1 MTDQVRQ
8 APVAPG
14 HDSAAKLAAHGGSNI
29 TQEMR
34 ELFKHHVEHYCH
46 MLSEQGPM
54 SITFVHNN
62 TLFGLQNMHFED
74 AIDHAESFLGAQ
86 GYDSNELSRERYM
99 AGRITDCDLDWA
111 LSRRNNLDQARVVA
125 NINGRD
131 IGAGEIFRVHM
142 IRGIDAL
149 SQAQMQYAAQVEG
162 ATHKLHVD
170 LPEATRAILMVKGKA
185 DLAASK
191 ARVGVDWTLSD
202 WLQQHLRLDFP
213 GHALDQVRFGLA
225 EGIQLDETTDALLRN
240 QEIPSDLWKGYLT
253 CVDKKLATVLNA
265 PALNAPAQRE
275 QARRLW
281 ISAELYAIEDLL
293 RREYHIGGGYA
304 QLVSYFEHNI
314 EEYVATALW
323 SAALGLLSLND
334 PFSSTNGQSLDALDN
349 EASRIEA
356 LADQSRCLERWGGP
370 AIKLSPDERTD
381 ILSLVHAELGEL
393 QAGKVAKLAGAVD
406 LAHLC
411 WVVLHDLGDDLINRR
426 GFDALEALISLRT
439 EPVQTEFALL
449 QKLRADDPRLAM
461 QHQAEQS
468 LRQDIAAVGMGST
481 HADLLQALTG
491 DNVIERVNQYMIR
504 VCTAFFDEGL
514 AAWHLPGRALG
525 FYESWRNLVLSD
537 SSFDID
543 GVTDWKQTVQHM
555 PTLAVDQVIRQ
566 LQQLGVAEEQWADY
580 CAPLLSELNGWAGM
594 TYWRQTNPAYPQQ
607 AARPIDVMQYLAVR
621 LFYQTLLVNR
631 GFHLHWQIHPGVADI
646 KQHFTAHPHEYFV
659 RRALHAGELPDY
671 LAERARRLADDTQ
684 GSSAHEDDRWTALA
698 DQVWLYH
705 DAQKQARRAADD
717 GWRLYKLSQCLGLS
731 AADLRHCTEA
741 DVRSL
746 FAALEEFPP
755 QKHRAVW
762 LVAFEYHY
770 RTEILNPIRQN
781 VARTKWRTRDH
792 RPKAQVILCIDERE
806 ENLHRAIS
814 ELEPEMETIGAAG
827 FMGVV
832 HDHQGVD
839 SHYLFPLCPAVR
851 TPAHRTFEVPR
862 DEELESTYPVHQRR
876 VRLLEALRDGLW
888 EIERNVAG
896 SFFMINLLG
905 FLHAIPLIGRLFFPL
920 TWASAAEA
928 ARSAFVPEVQT
939 RLTVTRV
946 SEAEANTHHLP
957 LDGKPIGFTIEEQV
971 DMMEAFL
978 RGIGLTHNF
987 APIVFTAAHG
997 SNSANNPHENAHDCG
1012 ACSGKRGAPNARAQ
1026 AVMCNNPQVR
1036 AGLRGRGLDI
1046 TDDTWF
1052 VGAEHNTA
1060 SSLISVFDAQDIPA
1074 HLHERYDYAYKTF
1087 VQAAKLAA
1095 RERCRRFASA
1105 PKDQSPDTSLKHVLG
1120 RSLDLS
1126 QVRPEWGHC
1135 TNAFAVVGRRSVCE
1149 GIFLD
1154 RRGFNISYDPTQ
1166 DPDGT
1171 ILERTLLAVGPVGAG
1186 INLEYYFSTV
1196 DPKCFGCDTK
1206 VPHNVTGLFGVME
1219 GAASDLRTG
1228 LPAQMTELH
1237 EAMRLQLI
1245 VETTP
1250 EIAGAIYGRQPAL
1263 QELLDGEWILLT
1275 LVDPDTGEC
1284 SSFVP
1289 GVGFEKREEP
1299 LTPVAE
1305 FSDSFEYYKGKHECF
1320 LPPAFI
1326 NPAVGSWLQ

>member
-1 MTDQVRQ
+1 MTDQFSPTPAAVE
-8 APVAPG
+8 
-14 HDSAAKLAAHGGSNI
+14 HDGAAKLAAHPGSNV
-29 TQEMR
+29 TNEMR
-34 ELFKHHVEHYCH
+34 EQFKHHLEHYCH
-46 MLSEQGPM
+46 MLPEQGPM

-62 TLFGLQNMHFED
+62 TLFGLQNLHFED
-74 AIDHAESFLGAQ
+74 AIERAESFLGAQ
-86 GYDSNELSRERYM
+86 GYESNAMSRERYM
-99 AGRITDCDLDWA
+99 AGRITDRDLDWA
-111 LSRRNNLDQARVVA
+111 LSRRKNLDQTRVVA
-125 NINGRD
+125 SIDGREVE
-131 IGAGEIFRVHM
+131 AGEIFRAHM

-149 SQAQMQYAAQVEG
+149 SQTQMRYAAEVEG
-162 ATHKLHVD
+162 ATRKLHGD
-170 LPEATRAILMVKGKA
+170 LPEATRAGLMEKGKA
-185 DLAASK
+185 ELAASI

-213 GHALDQVRFGLA
+213 GHALNQVRLGLA
-225 EGIQLDETTDALLRN
+225 QGIQLDEATDVLLRSL
-240 QEIPSDLWKGYLT
+240 EIPADRRAGYLV
-253 CVDKKLATVLNA
+253 CVDKKLAAVVGA
-265 PALNAPAQRE
+265 PSQLE

-281 ISAELYAIEDLL
+281 ISAELDGTANVL
-293 RREYHIGGGYA
+293 RRETNIGGGYA
-304 QLVSYFEHNI
+304 QIASYFEHNI

-323 SAALGLLSLND
+323 GAALGLLSLND
-334 PFSSTNGQSLDALDN
+334 PFSSTDAQSLDAHDHQ
-349 EASRIEA
+349 ASMVEA
-356 LADQSRCLERWGGP
+356 LADQSRSMERWGGP
-370 AIKLSPDERTD
+370 AIGLSPNERAD
-381 ILSLVHAELGEL
+381 ISCLVGVELERLGTGTAAE
-393 QAGKVAKLAGAVD
+393 AVGAID

-411 WVVLHDLGDDLINRR
+411 WTVLHDLGDDQIMRH
-426 GFDALEALISLRT
+426 GFDALEALVSMRA
-439 EPVQTEFALL
+439 EPVETELALL
-449 QKLRADDPRLAM
+449 EKLRASDPRLAM
-461 QHQAEQS
+461 NGQAEQS
-468 LRQDIAAVGMGST
+468 LRQDIAALGAGST

-555 PTLAVDQVIRQ
+555 PTLAVDQVIQQ
-566 LQQLGVAEEQWADY
+566 LQQLGIAEEQWAGY
-580 CAPLLSELNGWAGM
+580 CAPLLAELKGWAGM

-607 AARPIDVMQYLAVR
+607 VSRPIDIMQYLAVR
-621 LFYQTLLVNR
+621 LFCQSLLVNR
-631 GFHLHWQIHPGVADI
+631 GFHLHWQINPGVADV
-646 KQHFTAHPHEYFV
+646 KQYFAAHLHEYFV
-659 RRALHAGELPDY
+659 RHELHAGELPDY
-671 LAERARRLADDTQ
+671 LAERARRLADDTTAT
-684 GSSAHEDDRWTALA
+684 SAHEDDRWAALA
-698 DQVWLYH
+698 DQVWVYR
-705 DAQKQARRAADD
+705 DSQKEARRAADE

-731 AADLRHCTEA
+731 AADLGECSEA

-755 QKHRAVW
+755 KKHRAVW

-814 ELEPEMETIGAAG
+814 ELEPEIETIGAAG
-827 FMGVV
+827 FMGVI

-839 SHYLFPLCPAVR
+839 SHYTFPLCPAVR

-862 DEELESTYPVHQRR
+862 DHELESTYPVHQRR
-876 VRLLEALRDGLW
+876 SRLLEALRDGLW
-888 EIERNVAG
+888 EIEHNVVG

-905 FLHAIPLIGRLFFPL
+905 VLHAIPLIGRLFFPR
-920 TWASAAEA
+920 TWASAAHA
-928 ARSAFVPEVQT
+928 ARSAFVPAVQT

-957 LDGKPIGFTIEEQV
+957 LEGKPIGFTLEEQV
-971 DMMEAFL
+971 NMMETFL
-978 RGIGLTHNF
+978 RGIGLTRNF

-1036 AGLRGRGLDI
+1036 AGLRERGIDI

-1060 SSLISVFDAQDIPA
+1060 SSLISVCDAQDIPA
-1074 HLHERYDYAYKTF
+1074 HLHERFDYAYKTF

-1105 PKDQSPDTSLKHVLG
+1105 PKDASPDVSLKHVLG

-1149 GIFLD
+1149 SIFLD
-1154 RRGFNISYDPTQ
+1154 RRGFNISYDPTE

-1196 DPKCFGCDTK
+1196 DPKSFGCDTK

-1245 VETTP
+1245 VETTT

-1263 QELLDGEWILLT
+1263 QELLDGEWVLLT

-1284 SSFVP
+1284 NTFVP

-1299 LTPVAE
+1299 LTPVPE
-1305 FSDSFEYYKGKHECF
+1305 FSDSFEYYKGKYECF

-1326 NPAVGSWLQ
+1326 KPAVGSWLQ

>member
-1 MTDQVRQ
+1 MTDQVSPIPIS
-8 APVAPG
+8 AE
-14 HDSAAKLAAHGGSNI
+14 HNSAAKLAAHGGSNI
-29 TQEMR
+29 SHEMR
-34 ELFKHHVEHYCH
+34 EQFKHHVEHYCH

-54 SITFVHNN
+54 SLTFVHNN

-74 AIDHAESFLGAQ
+74 AIEQAESFLGAQ
-86 GYDSNELSRERYM
+86 GYVSNDMSRERYM
-99 AGRITDCDLDWA
+99 AGRITDRDLDWA
-111 LSRRNNLDQARVVA
+111 LSRRKNLDQAKVVA
-125 NINGRD
+125 SINGRD
-131 IGAGEIFRVHM
+131 IEAGEIFRAHM

-149 SQAQMQYAAQVEG
+149 SQTQMQYAAQVEG
-162 ATHKLHVD
+162 ATRKLHAD
-170 LPEATRAILMVKGKA
+170 LPQATWSVLMKNGKA
-185 DLAASK
+185 DLATSK

-202 WLQQHLRLDFP
+202 WLQQHLRLDFS
-213 GHALDQVRFGLA
+213 GHALIQVRVGLA
-225 EGIQLDETTDALLRN
+225 QDVQIVETTGVLLRS
-240 QEIPSDLWKGYLT
+240 QEIPASRWTGYLA
-253 CVDKKLATVLNA
+253 CIDKKLAAVLNT
-265 PALNAPAQRE
+265 PSQRE

-281 ISAELYAIEDLL
+281 IKAELDGIANVL
-293 RREYHIGGGYA
+293 RREHNIGGGYA
-304 QLVSYFEHNI
+304 QIVSYFERNI
-314 EEYVATALW
+314 EEYIATALW
-323 SAALGLLSLND
+323 GAALGLFALND
-334 PFSSTNGQSLDALDN
+334 PFSSTNAETLNARDN
-349 EASRIEA
+349 EANRVEA
-356 LADQSRCLERWGGP
+356 LADQSRCLEHWGGP
-370 AIKLSPDERTD
+370 AIQLSPNNRASISHLVRVE
-381 ILSLVHAELGEL
+381 LESLEAGNAAE
-393 QAGKVAKLAGAVD
+393 QVGAVD

-411 WVVLHDLGDDLINRR
+411 WVVKHDLGDHQINRR
-426 GFDALEALISLRT
+426 GFDALEALVSMRT
-439 EPVQTEFALL
+439 EPVEAELALL
-449 QKLRADDPRLAM
+449 EKLRADDPRLAM
-461 QHQAEQS
+461 HDQAEQS
-468 LRQDIAAVGMGST
+468 LVHDIATLGTGST
-481 HADLLQALTG
+481 HADFLHALTG

-504 VCTAFFDEGL
+504 VCAAFFDEGL

-525 FYESWRNLVLSD
+525 FYESWRNQVLSD
-537 SSFDID
+537 SSFDFD
-543 GVTDWKQTVQHM
+543 GVTDWKQAVQQM

-566 LQQLGVAEEQWADY
+566 MQTLGIAEEKWADY
-580 CAPLLSELNGWAGM
+580 CAPLLAELKGWAGM

-621 LFYQTLLVNR
+621 LFYQMLLVNR
-631 GFHLHWQIHPGVADI
+631 GFHQHWQIHPGVADI
-646 KQHFTAHPHEYFV
+646 KQYFTAHLHEYFV
-659 RRALHAGELPDY
+659 RRQLHAGELPDY
-671 LAERARRLADDTQ
+671 LAERARRLADETE
-684 GSSAHEDDRWTALA
+684 GSSAHEDVRWTALA
-698 DQVWLYH
+698 DQVWVYR
-705 DAQKQARRAADD
+705 DAQKEACRAADE
-717 GWRLYKLSQCLGLS
+717 GWRLYKLSQCLGLV
-731 AADLRHCTEA
+731 AADLRRCSEA

-746 FAALEEFPP
+746 FAAQKEFPSK
-755 QKHRAVW
+755 KHRAVW
-762 LVAFEYHY
+762 LVAYEYHY

-814 ELEPEMETIGAAG
+814 ELEPEIETLGAAG
-827 FMGVV
+827 FMGVM
-832 HDHQGVD
+832 HDYQGVD
-839 SHYLFPLCPAVR
+839 SHYPFPLCPAVR

-862 DEELESTYPVHQRR
+862 DQELESTFPVHQRR

-888 EIERNVAG
+888 EIQRNVVG

-905 FLHAIPLIGRLFFPL
+905 VLHAIPLIGRLFFPR
-920 TWASAAEA
+920 TWASAAQA
-928 ARSAFVPEVQT
+928 AHSAFVPEVQT

-946 SEAEANTHHLP
+946 SEAEANTHNLP

-971 DMMEAFL
+971 NLMEAFL

-1036 AGLRGRGLDI
+1036 EGLRERGIDI

-1060 SSLISVFDAQDIPA
+1060 SSLISVTDAQDIPT
-1074 HLHERYDYAYKTF
+1074 HLAERFDYAYKTF

-1105 PKDQSPDTSLKHVLG
+1105 PKDQSPDASLKHVLG

-1196 DPKCFGCDTK
+1196 DPKSFGCDTK
-1206 VPHNVTGLFGVME
+1206 VPHNVTGMFGIME

-1245 VETTP
+1245 VETTV

-1263 QELLDGEWILLT
+1263 QELLDGEWVLLT

-1284 SSFVP
+1284 NTFVP

-1305 FSDSFEYYKGKHECF
+1305 FSDSFEYYKGKYECF

-1326 NPAVGSWLQ
+1326 KPAVGSWPQ

>member
-1 MTDQVRQ
+1 MTNQGSR
-8 APVAPG
+8 APADAEHG
-14 HDSAAKLAAHGGSNI
+14 GSAKLSAHGGSNI
-29 TQEMR
+29 TREMR
-34 ELFKHHVEHYCH
+34 EQFKHHVEHYCH
-46 MLSEQGPM
+46 MLSEQSPM

-74 AIDHAESFLGAQ
+74 AIERAESFLGAQ
-86 GYDSNELSRERYM
+86 GYESNELSRKRYA
-99 AGRITDCDLDWA
+99 AGRIADRDVDWA
-111 LSRRNNLDQARVVA
+111 LSRRKNLDQGRVVA
-125 NINGRD
+125 SINGRD
-131 IGAGEIFRVHM
+131 VEAREIFRAHM

-149 SQAQMQYAAQVEG
+149 SQSEMQYVARAQG
-162 ATHKLHVD
+162 ATRKLHAD
-170 LPEATRAILMVKGKA
+170 LPEATRAVLMEKGKA
-185 DLAASK
+185 DLAASR

-202 WLQQHLRLDFP
+202 WLQQHLRLNFP
-213 GHALDQVRFGLA
+213 GHALTQVRLGLA
-225 EGIQLDETTDALLRN
+225 QGIQIVESTDVLLRSL
-240 QEIPSDLWKGYLT
+240 EIPANRWAGYLA
-253 CVDKKLATVLNA
+253 CVDKNLAAVAAEPSQT
-265 PALNAPAQRE
+265 E

-281 ISAELYAIEDLL
+281 IRAELDGIANVL
-293 RREYHIGGGYA
+293 RREYDIGGGYA
-304 QLVSYFEHNI
+304 QIAAYFEHNI
-314 EEYVATALW
+314 EEYVASALW
-323 SAALGLLSLND
+323 SAALGQLALND
-334 PFSSTNGQSLDALDN
+334 PFSNTNPETLDARDN
-349 EASRIEA
+349 DASSVEA
-356 LADQSRCLERWGGP
+356 LADQSRGMERWGGP
-370 AIKLSPDERTD
+370 AIKLHPNERAS
-381 ILSLVHAELGEL
+381 IFRLVRAELESLGAAEATEQPGAIEL
-393 QAGKVAKLAGAVD
+393 A

-411 WVVLHDLGDDLINRR
+411 WVVLHDLGDDQINRR
-426 GFDALEALISLRT
+426 GFDALEVLVSMRT
-439 EPVQTEFALL
+439 EPVDAELALL
-449 QKLRADDPRLAM
+449 EKLRAGDPRLAM
-461 QHQAEQS
+461 HHQAEQS
-468 LRQDIAAVGMGST
+468 LEQDLTALGMGST

-491 DNVIERVNQYMIR
+491 DNIIERVNQYMIR

-537 SSFDID
+537 SSFAFD
-543 GVTDWKQTVQHM
+543 GVTDWKQAVLHM

-566 LQQLGVAEEQWADY
+566 LQQLGIAQEQWADY
-580 CAPLLSELNGWAGM
+580 CAPLLSELKGWAGM
-594 TYWRQTNPAYPQQ
+594 TYWRQTNPAYPHQ

-631 GFHLHWQIHPGVADI
+631 GFRRHWQIRPGVADI
-646 KQHFTAHPHEYFV
+646 KQYFAAHLHEYSV
-659 RRALHAGELPDY
+659 RRELNAGELPDY
-671 LAERARRLADDTQ
+671 LAERARRLVAATQ
-684 GSSAHEDDRWTALA
+684 DPSAYEDDRWTALA
-698 DQVWLYH
+698 DQVWAH
-705 DAQKQARRAADD
+705 RDSQEDARRAADQ
-717 GWRLYKLSQCLGLS
+717 GWRLYKLSQCLGLG
-731 AADLRHCTEA
+731 AADLRRCSDA

-746 FAALEEFPP
+746 FATLEEFPP
-755 QKHRAVW
+755 EKHRAVW

-814 ELEPEMETIGAAG
+814 ELEPEIETIGAAG
-827 FMGVV
+827 FMGVI

-839 SHYLFPLCPAVR
+839 EHYTFPLCPAVR

-862 DEELESTYPVHQRR
+862 DHELESTYPVHQRR
-876 VRLLEALRDGLW
+876 ARILEALRDGLW
-888 EIERNVAG
+888 EIERNVVG

-905 FLHAIPLIGRLFFPL
+905 VLHAIPLIGRLFFPR
-920 TWASAAEA
+920 TWASAAHA
-928 ARSAFVPEVQT
+928 GRAAFVPQVET

-946 SEAEANTHHLP
+946 TEAEANTHHLP
-957 LDGKPIGFTIEEQV
+957 LEGKPIGFTLEEQIN
-971 DMMEAFL
+971 MMEAFL

-1012 ACSGKRGAPNARAQ
+1012 ACSGKHGAPNARAQ
-1026 AVMCNNPQVR
+1026 AVMCNNPLVR
-1036 AGLRGRGLDI
+1036 AGLRERGIDI

-1060 SSLISVFDAQDIPA
+1060 SSLISVSDAQDIPA

-1095 RERCRRFASA
+1095 RERCRRFGSA
-1105 PKDQSPDTSLKHVLG
+1105 PKDRSPDASLKHVVG

-1149 GIFLD
+1149 SIFLD

-1196 DPKCFGCDTK
+1196 DPKSFGCDTK
-1206 VPHNVTGLFGVME
+1206 VPHNVTGLFGIME

-1245 VETTP
+1245 VETTA
-1250 EIAGAIYGRQPAL
+1250 EIAGAIYARQPAI
-1263 QELLDGEWILLT
+1263 QELLDGEWVLLT
-1275 LVDPDTGEC
+1275 LVDPETGEC
-1284 SSFVP
+1284 STFVP
-1289 GVGFEKREEP
+1289 GVGFEKRDEP

-1305 FSDSFEYYKGKHECF
+1305 FSDSFEYYKGKYECF

-1326 NPAVGSWLQ
+1326 KPAVGSWLQ